1 MVEPESLLTPHDLI
15 ALVRRLELLPQL
27 LRRQQEELITAMVPL
42 EPEWLVEQ
50 RSKILGDLSCE
61 QWLADRG
68 WTEADLDLHLRRPAA
83 LLSFARQRFGPGL
96 EERFLEAQGARDEVI
111 YSLLRVRDPGLARE
125 LWIRLEE
132 GEVTFSEAAQQFSE
146 GPESNRKGVMGPM
159 QIGVLQ
165 PPELAQWLRTLRPG
179 EISPPRLIGEWQV
192 LVRLEKLTPA
202 RFDAAMRE
210 QLLQEELDRFLH
222 NRVQQLLAEEP
233 LEELHYDAEQ

>member
-1 MVEPESLLTPHDLI
+1 MVDSERLLTHQDLSV
-15 ALVRRLELLPQL
+15 LVRRLELLPKL

-42 EPEWLVEQ
+42 EPEWLTEQ
-50 RSKILGDLSCE
+50 RSQILGDLSCE
-61 QWLADRG
+61 QWLSDRG
-68 WTEADLDLHLRRPAA
+68 WTEADLDLHLRRPEA
-83 LLSFARQRFGPGL
+83 LLRFARQRFGPGL

-132 GEVTFSEAAQQFSE
+132 GEVTFAEAAQQFSE
-146 GPESNRKGVMGPM
+146 GPEAHRKGVMGPM
-159 QIGVLQ
+159 QIRVLQ

-233 LEELHYDAEQ
+233 LDELHYDAEQ